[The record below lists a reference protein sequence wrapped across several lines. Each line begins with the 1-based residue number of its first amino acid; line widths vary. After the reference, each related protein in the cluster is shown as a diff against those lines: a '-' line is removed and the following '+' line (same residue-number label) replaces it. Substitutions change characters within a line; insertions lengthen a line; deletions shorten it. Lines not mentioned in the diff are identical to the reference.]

1 MAGGCRFLHF
11 YTMNL
16 EAAVVK
22 IIEGLGIMN
31 KSKMLPY
38 HTSSERANEEVRPIF
53 WANNP
58 SSYVRRTD

>member
-1 MAGGCRFLHF
+1 
-11 YTMNL
+11 MNL

-22 IIEGLGIMN
+22 IITGLGIMN
-31 KSKMLPY
+31 KTKSLPY
-38 HTSSERANEEVRPIF
+38 HTSADRQSEEVRPIF